1 MTRLEADKL
10 IEAIAELEGEIASEE
25 KERDTLI
32 EHYQEKIARARDICD
47 KATREA
53 RELVGYYTEQLRE
66 YASERVTEKKRSVPL
81 PSGTLSFRKQSPRY
95 YLNGKEIENRDAD
108 LLEVVKS
115 VAPRYVKLKTE
126 EVTDWANFKKRL
138 TIVEGGVIYE
148 ETGELIPEIRGQ
160 IVPDKFTVTT
170 GE

>member
-10 IEAIAELEGEIASEE
+10 LEAIAELEGEIASEE

-47 KATREA
+47 KATQEA

-66 YASERVTEKKRSVPL
+66 YALERVTEKKRSVPL

-126 EVTDWANFKKRL
+126 EFTDWANFKKKL

-170 GE
+170 EV